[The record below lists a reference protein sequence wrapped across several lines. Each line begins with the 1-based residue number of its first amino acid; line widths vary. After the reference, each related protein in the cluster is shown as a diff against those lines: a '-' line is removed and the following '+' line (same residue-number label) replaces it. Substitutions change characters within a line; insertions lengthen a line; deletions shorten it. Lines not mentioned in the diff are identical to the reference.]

1 MDKKSSLTQM
11 KPLSYADQSN
21 NERELPQNGNSS
33 TKEEVLILP
42 KASSWTTVNF
52 DLDFAALIADI
63 INSNRNLLT
72 VPSLKK
78 GSSEISKRKI
88 KISQADYY
96 FIGVLINLLCS
107 AKNYVSFKD
116 FSISITEISNVIFGF
131 SSRATNKLVKKDLFV
146 MSLLPIYGQN
156 KIMSFSGKK
165 GHYPTIQFGPQ
176 FELFYKQYL
185 RTSTHD
191 FVKIPKTVIKNV
203 LAKVIKVPKALCM
216 YLEITFLETKNHLEE
231 LTEGWTPD
239 RTSKSD
245 NRIYRLFSQNSKH
258 SVSRIKSEGCNH
270 LKKLIGDCYLDV
282 IKTNAIKAISSK
294 EKEQFIN
301 TKKAHI
307 ELNTAK
313 REEAMSPNFEIVN
326 EAV

>member
-1 MDKKSSLTQM
+1 MVERSSLTQR
-11 KPLSYADQSN
+11 KPLSYAYQSYK
-21 NERELPQNGNSS
+21 EREPSPSANSS

-78 GSSEISKRKI
+78 GSSVVAKDKI
-88 KISQADYY
+88 RISQADYY

-107 AKNYVSFKD
+107 AKNYVAYKD

-131 SSRATNKLVKKDLFV
+131 SSRATNKLVKKALV
-146 MSLLPIYGQN
+146 ILSLLPIYGQN
-156 KIMSFSGKK
+156 KIMSFSSNK

-176 FELFYKQYL
+176 FELFYKQNL
-185 RTSTHD
+185 RTNTHD
-191 FVKIPKTVIKNV
+191 FVKIPKTVIKDV
-203 LAKVIKVPKALCM
+203 LSKVIKVPKAFCL
-216 YLEITFLETKNHLEE
+216 YLELTFLETKNFLEE
-231 LTEGWTPD
+231 LTEGWTPN

-245 NRIYRLFSQNSKH
+245 DRIYRLFSQNSKH
-258 SVSRIKSEGCNH
+258 SVSRIKKEGCTH
-270 LKKLIGDCYLDV
+270 LKNLIGDHYLEI
-282 IKTNAIKAISSK
+282 IKENAVKAISSK

>member
-1 MDKKSSLTQM
+1 MVEGSSLTQR
-11 KPLSYADQSN
+11 KPLSYANQSYK
-21 NERELPQNGNSS
+21 EREHSAIINSS

-72 VPSLKK
+72 VPSQKK
-78 GSSEISKRKI
+78 GSSVVAKDKI

-131 SSRATNKLVKKDLFV
+131 SSRATNKLVRKDLIV

-156 KIMSFSGKK
+156 KIMSFSSQK

-185 RTSTHD
+185 RTNTHD
-191 FVKIPKTVIKNV
+191 FVKIPKTVIKDV
-203 LAKVIKVPKALCM
+203 LSKVIKVPKAFCM
-216 YLEITFLETKNHLEE
+216 YLELTFLETKNFLEE
-231 LTEGWTPD
+231 LTGGWSPD

-245 NRIYRLFSQNSKH
+245 ERIYRLFSQNSKH
-258 SVSRIKSEGCNH
+258 SVSRIKTEGCTH
-270 LKKLIGDCYLDV
+270 LKNLIGDHYLEI
-282 IKTNAIKAISSK
+282 IKENAVKAISSK

-307 ELNTAK
+307 DLNTAK

>member
-1 MDKKSSLTQM
+1 MVERNSINTK
-11 KPLSYADQSN
+11 KPLSYADQST
-21 NERELPQNGNSS
+21 NERGYSKCRDFNTNLERLA
-33 TKEEVLILP
+33 LP
-42 KASSWTTVNF
+42 KESSWTTVNF
-52 DLDFAALIADI
+52 DLDFAVLIADI

-72 VPSLKK
+72 LPSQKK
-78 GSSEISKRKI
+78 GCSGIAKNKI
-88 KISQADYY
+88 RISQADYY

-156 KIMSFSGKK
+156 KIMSFSSKK

-185 RTSTHD
+185 RTNTHD

-203 LAKVIKVPKALCM
+203 LAKVIKVPKAFCM
-216 YLEITFLETKNHLEE
+216 YLEITFLETKKHLEE

-245 NRIYRLFSQNSKH
+245 DRIYRLFSQNSKH
-258 SVSRIKSEGCNH
+258 SVSRIKREGCNH

-282 IKTNAIKAISSK
+282 IKANAIKAISSK

-313 REEAMSPNFEIVN
+313 REETMSPNFEIVN

>member
-1 MDKKSSLTQM
+1 MVERSSLTQR
-11 KPLSYADQSN
+11 KPLSYADQSYK
-21 NERELPQNGNSS
+21 ERKPSPSANYS

-72 VPSLKK
+72 VPLLKK
-78 GSSEISKRKI
+78 GSSEISKQKL

-107 AKNYVSFKD
+107 AKNYVVYKD

-131 SSRATNKLVKKDLFV
+131 SSRATNKLVKKALV
-146 MSLLPIYGQN
+146 ILSLLPIYGQN
-156 KIMSFSGKK
+156 KLMSFSSNK

-176 FELFYKQYL
+176 FHFFYETNL
-185 RTSTHD
+185 RTNTHD
-191 FVKIPKTVIKNV
+191 FVKIPKTVIKDV
-203 LAKVIKVPKALCM
+203 LSKVIKVPKAFCM
-216 YLEITFLETKNHLEE
+216 YLEITFLETKKHLEE

-245 NRIYRLFSQNSKH
+245 DRIYRLFSQNSKH
-258 SVSRIKSEGCNH
+258 SVSRIKKEGCNH
-270 LKKLIGDCYLDV
+270 LKELIGDCYLDV
-282 IKTNAIKAISSK
+282 IKANAIKAISSK
-294 EKEQFIN
+294 EKELFIN
-301 TKKAHI
+301 SKKAHI
-307 ELNTAK
+307 ELRTSN
-313 REEAMSPNFEIVN
+313 RDEDLQPHFEIVN

>member
-1 MDKKSSLTQM
+1 MVERSSLTQR
-11 KPLSYADQSN
+11 KPLSYADQSYK
-21 NERELPQNGNSS
+21 EREPSPSANSS

-72 VPSLKK
+72 VTSQKN
-78 GSSEISKRKI
+78 GSSEISKQKI

-107 AKNYVSFKD
+107 AKNYVSLKD
-116 FSISITEISNVIFGF
+116 FSISITEISNILFGF
-131 SSRATNKLVKKDLFV
+131 SSRATNELVRKDLTV
-146 MSLLPIYGQN
+146 LSLLPIYGQN
-156 KIMSFSGKK
+156 KIMAFSSKK

-176 FELFYKQYL
+176 FELFYERYL
-185 RTSTHD
+185 RTNTHD

-203 LAKVIKVPKALCM
+203 LAKVIKVPKAFCM

-231 LTEGWTPD
+231 LTGGWSPD

-245 NRIYRLFSQNSKH
+245 DRIYRLFSQNSKH
-258 SVSRIKSEGCNH
+258 SVSRIKREGCNH
-270 LKKLIGDCYLDV
+270 LKNLIGDHYLEI
-282 IKTNAIKAISSK
+282 IKENAVKAISSK
-294 EKEQFIN
+294 EKELFIN

>member
-1 MDKKSSLTQM
+1 MVERSSIDTQ
-11 KPLSYADQSN
+11 KPLSYAVQSYK
-21 NERELPQNGNSS
+21 ERGYSECRDFNTNL
-33 TKEEVLILP
+33 ERLALP
-42 KASSWTTVNF
+42 KESSWTTVNF

-72 VPSLKK
+72 VPSQKK
-78 GSSEISKRKI
+78 GSSVVTKDKI
-88 KISQADYY
+88 GISQADYY

-107 AKNYVSFKD
+107 AKNYEAYKD

-131 SSRATNKLVKKDLFV
+131 SSRSTNELVRKDLIV

-156 KIMSFSGKK
+156 KIMSFSSNN
-165 GHYPTIQFGPQ
+165 GHYPTIQFSPQ
-176 FELFYKQYL
+176 FELFYIQNL

-191 FVKIPKTVIKNV
+191 FVKIPKTVIKDV
-203 LAKVIKVPKALCM
+203 LSKVIKVPKAFCL
-216 YLEITFLETKNHLEE
+216 YLELTFLETKNHLEE
-231 LTEGWTPD
+231 LTGGWSPD

-245 NRIYRLFSQNSKH
+245 ERIYRLFSQNSKH
-258 SVSRIKSEGCNH
+258 SVSRIKKEGCTH
-270 LKKLIGDCYLDV
+270 LKNLIGAHYLEI
-282 IKTNAIKAISSK
+282 IKENAVKAISSK
-294 EKEQFIN
+294 EKELFIN

>member
-1 MDKKSSLTQM
+1 MVERSSLTQR
-11 KPLSYADQSN
+11 KPLSYADQSYM
-21 NERELPQNGNSS
+21 EREPSTSANSS

-52 DLDFAALIADI
+52 DLDFAVLIADI

-72 VPSLKK
+72 VPSLKN
-78 GSSEISKRKI
+78 GSSKILKQKI

-107 AKNYVSFKD
+107 AKNYVAYKD

-131 SSRATNKLVKKDLFV
+131 SSRATNKLVKKALV
-146 MSLLPIYGQN
+146 ILSLLPIYGQN
-156 KIMSFSGKK
+156 KIMSFSSKK

-176 FELFYKQYL
+176 FHFFYQTNL
-185 RTSTHD
+185 RTNTHD
-191 FVKIPKTVIKNV
+191 FVKIPKTVIKDV
-203 LAKVIKVPKALCM
+203 LSKVIKVPKAFCL
-216 YLEITFLETKNHLEE
+216 YLELTFLETKKHLEE

-245 NRIYRLFSQNSKH
+245 DRIYRLFSQNSKH
-258 SVSRIKSEGCNH
+258 SVSRIKREGCNH
-270 LKKLIGDCYLDV
+270 LKELIGDCYLDV
-282 IKTNAIKAISSK
+282 IKANAIKAISSK

>member
-1 MDKKSSLTQM
+1 M
-11 KPLSYADQSN
+11 
-21 NERELPQNGNSS
+21 
-33 TKEEVLILP
+33 
-42 KASSWTTVNF
+42 
-52 DLDFAALIADI
+52 IADI

-131 SSRATNKLVKKDLFV
+131 SSRATNKLVKKELFV

-231 LTEGWTPD
+231 LTGGWSPD

-258 SVSRIKSEGCNH
+258 SVSRIKREGCNH
-270 LKKLIGDCYLDV
+270 LKNLIGDHYLEI
-282 IKTNAIKAISSK
+282 IKENAINAISSK

-313 REEAMSPNFEIVN
+313 RAEALCPNFEIVN

>member
-1 MDKKSSLTQM
+1 MVERNSINTQ
-11 KPLSYADQSN
+11 KPLSYADQSYK
-21 NERELPQNGNSS
+21 ERGHREYCNFNTNL
-33 TKEEVLILP
+33 ERLVLP
-42 KASSWTTVNF
+42 KESSWTTVNF
-52 DLDFAALIADI
+52 DLDFAVLIAGI

-72 VPSLKK
+72 LPSQKK
-78 GSSEISKRKI
+78 GSSVVAKDKI
-88 KISQADYY
+88 RISQADYY
-96 FIGVLINLLCS
+96 FIGVLINLFCA
-107 AKNYVSFKD
+107 AKNYVAYKD

-156 KIMSFSGKK
+156 KIMSFSSKK

-185 RTSTHD
+185 RTNTHD

-203 LAKVIKVPKALCM
+203 LAKVIKVPKAFCM
-216 YLEITFLETKNHLEE
+216 YLEITFLETKKHLEE

-245 NRIYRLFSQNSKH
+245 DRIYRLFSQNSKH
-258 SVSRIKSEGCNH
+258 SVSRIKREGCNH
-270 LKKLIGDCYLDV
+270 LKNLIGDCYLDV
-282 IKTNAIKAISSK
+282 IKANAIKAISSK

>member
-1 MDKKSSLTQM
+1 MVEGSSLTQR
-11 KPLSYADQSN
+11 KPLSYAIQSYK
-21 NERELPQNGNSS
+21 ERDYSKCRDFNTNLERLA
-33 TKEEVLILP
+33 LP
-42 KASSWTTVNF
+42 KESSWTTVNF

-72 VPSLKK
+72 VPSQKK
-78 GSSEISKRKI
+78 GSSVVTKDKI

-116 FSISITEISNVIFGF
+116 FSISITEISNILFGF
-131 SSRATNKLVKKDLFV
+131 SSRATNELVRKDLIV

-176 FELFYKQYL
+176 FELFYKQNL

-191 FVKIPKTVIKNV
+191 FVKIPKTVIKDV
-203 LAKVIKVPKALCM
+203 LSNVIKVPKAFCM
-216 YLEITFLETKNHLEE
+216 YLELTFLETKNHLEE
-231 LTEGWTPD
+231 LTGGWSPD

-245 NRIYRLFSQNSKH
+245 ERIYRLFSQNSKH
-258 SVSRIKSEGCNH
+258 SVSRIKTEGCTH
-270 LKKLIGDCYLDV
+270 LKNLIGAHYLEI
-282 IKTNAIKAISSK
+282 IKENAVKAISSK